1 MKLTVMRLH
10 MSDNFQEK
18 LYKEFNSLKKEIKKP
33 NILLVGGTGVGK
45 SSLLNL
51 CFGEDIAKI
60 GIGKPV
66 TQHIDRF
73 VSEDIPIVLF
83 DSKGYEIGSEQEV
96 QFQKDVI
103 ELCTGTHEKV
113 EDKPHLAWY
122 CVQSISSRITD
133 FDIEI
138 IRKIEKSKVPLA
150 IILTKSDLISEEDA
164 IEMKKVILTKFPN
177 IHIFETNTK
186 NISHG
191 MELKKLIEWS
201 VIQLPEALK
210 TAFISAQKASIKG
223 KREHAKNAVIKHTSL
238 AFATGFVPIPA
249 SSAPLLLANQSK
261 LLARILYIYNL
272 DKAVDNASAIIQ
284 VALASALPMAG
295 RYLVSQILKFIPGVG
310 TVIGGT
316 INGTVAASITSAF
329 GFAVS
334 EACANVVEL
343 GIDNIDDASFMKHFD
358 TDLID
363 IFMKYLKQEQEKKN
377 G

>member
-1 MKLTVMRLH
+1 
-10 MSDNFQEK
+10 MSNNFQDK
-18 LYKEFNSLKKEIKKP
+18 LNKEFNSLKREIKKP

-73 VSEDIPIVLF
+73 ASEDIPIVLF
-83 DSKGYEIGSEQEV
+83 DSKGYEIGSEQEL
-96 QFQKDVI
+96 QFQQEVV

-122 CVQSISSRITD
+122 CVQAISSRITD
-133 FDIEI
+133 FDIDI
-138 IRKIEKSKVPLA
+138 IRKIEESKVPLA
-150 IILTKSDLISEEDA
+150 IILTKSDLVSEEDA
-164 IEMKKVILTKFPN
+164 IKIKKVILTEFPN

-186 NISHG
+186 NISYG
-191 MELKKLIEWS
+191 MELKELVEWS
-201 VIQLPEALK
+201 VIQLPVALK
-210 TAFISAQKASIKG
+210 TAFVSAQKASIKG
-223 KREHAKNAVIKHTSL
+223 KREHAKNAVIQHTSL

-249 SSAPLLLANQSK
+249 SNAPLLLANQSK

-272 DKAVDNASAIIQ
+272 DKAVDNVSAIIQ

-343 GIDNIDDASFMKHFD
+343 GIDNIDNASFMKHFD
-358 TDLID
+358 TDLIN

>member
-1 MKLTVMRLH
+1 
-10 MSDNFQEK
+10 MSNNFQDK
-18 LYKEFNSLKKEIKKP
+18 LNKEFNSLKREIKKP

-73 VSEDIPIVLF
+73 ASEDIPIVLF
-83 DSKGYEIGSEQEV
+83 DSKGYEIGSEQEL
-96 QFQKDVI
+96 QFQQEVV
-103 ELCTGTHEKV
+103 ELCIGTHEKAK
-113 EDKPHLAWY
+113 DKPHLAWY
-122 CVQSISSRITD
+122 CVQAISSRITD
-133 FDIEI
+133 FDINI
-138 IRKIEKSKVPLA
+138 IRKIEESKVPLA
-150 IILTKSDLISEEDA
+150 IILTKSDLVSEEDA
-164 IEMKKVILTKFPN
+164 IKIKKVILTEFPN

-186 NISHG
+186 NISYG
-191 MELKKLIEWS
+191 MELKELIEWS
-201 VIQLPEALK
+201 VIQLPVALK
-210 TAFISAQKASIKG
+210 TAFVSAQKASIKG
-223 KREHAKNAVIKHTSL
+223 KREHAKNAVIQHTSL

-249 SSAPLLLANQSK
+249 SNAPLLLANQSK

-272 DKAVDNASAIIQ
+272 DKAVDNVSAIIQ

-329 GFAVS
+329 GFAIS

-343 GIDNIDDASFMKHFD
+343 GIDNIDNASFMKNFD
-358 TDLID
+358 TDLIN